1 MPAATSRRPA
11 SPSRRSP
18 ARGEG
23 GPPLKG
29 VPPDPGAEP
38 VEAPPPVVE
47 AGDEEG
53 ETVGVGEGEGGVAE
67 KVRTT

>member
-1 MPAATSRRPA
+1 
-11 SPSRRSP
+11 
-18 ARGEG
+18 
-23 GPPLKG
+23 
-29 VPPDPGAEP
+29 